1 MLFMLCI
8 FILLSLFMGGISKV
22 PIVIVFLLTCTFALF
37 TLKGA
42 KLEQRIKILSQGA
55 GESNL
60 LYMIWIFVLAG
71 AFAATARGMGAVDA
85 IVNLTVNN
93 LPAEML
99 LPGVFLAAAIISI
112 CIGTSVGTVV
122 ALVPIATGMCEE
134 SGISLPMMIAAV
146 TGGAFFG
153 DNLSFISDTTIV
165 ATRSQGCKMSDKF
178 KTNFAIALPAAIIT
192 FALYAY
198 ISYGTTAVAEA
209 TNAPESSAEGSWWT
223 LLPYLWV
230 LAAALL
236 GANVLIVL
244 AVGTALCGTIGMLLG
259 RYNLEG
265 FVTEICNGIGG
276 MGELII
282 VSLLAGG
289 LLAIIRE
296 QGGISWLIEIISKK
310 IKSPRGA
317 KLSLALLV
325 GLTNICTANNTIAIL
340 SIGEL
345 ARNLGERYQ
354 IEGRRTASILD
365 TFSCV
370 VQGIIP
376 YGAQLLI
383 AGGLAGIAASSI
395 IPYLFYPF
403 ILGACAIAAIL
414 FGKSGR

>member
-1 MLFMLCI
+1 MTKENIKGLVALSPMLFMLCI

-55 GESNL
+55 GESDL

-198 ISYGTTAVAEA
+198 ISYGTTAVA
-209 TNAPESSAEGSWWT
+209 
-223 LLPYLWV
+223 
-230 LAAALL
+230 
-236 GANVLIVL
+236 
-244 AVGTALCGTIGMLLG
+244 
-259 RYNLEG
+259 
-265 FVTEICNGIGG
+265 
-276 MGELII
+276 
-282 VSLLAGG
+282 
-289 LLAIIRE
+289 
-296 QGGISWLIEIISKK
+296 
-310 IKSPRGA
+310 
-317 KLSLALLV
+317 
-325 GLTNICTANNTIAIL
+325 
-340 SIGEL
+340 
-345 ARNLGERYQ
+345 
-354 IEGRRTASILD
+354 
-365 TFSCV
+365 
-370 VQGIIP
+370 
-376 YGAQLLI
+376 
-383 AGGLAGIAASSI
+383 
-395 IPYLFYPF
+395 
-403 ILGACAIAAIL
+403 
-414 FGKSGR
+414 

>member
-1 MLFMLCI
+1 MFAMLGI
-8 FILLSLFMGGISKV
+8 FIFLSLFMGGISNV
-22 PIVIVFLLTCTFALF
+22 PIVIVFLITCILALF
-37 TLKGA
+37 TLRGMR
-42 KLEQRIKILSQGA
+42 LEERIKILSQGA

-60 LYMIWIFVLAG
+60 LYMVWIFVLAG
-71 AFAATARGMGAVDA
+71 AFASTARGMGAVES
-85 IVNLTVNN
+85 IVSLTVNH

-99 LPGVFLAAAIISI
+99 LPGLFLSAAVISI

-122 ALVPIATGMCEE
+122 ALVPIAAGMCQE
-134 SGISLPMMIAAV
+134 SGISLPMMVAAV

-192 FALYAY
+192 FALYTY
-198 ISYGTTAVAEA
+198 ISYGELRL
-209 TNAPESSAEGSWWT
+209 PESSKEALSSTGGWW
-223 LLPYLWV
+223 LMLPYLWV
-230 LAAALL
+230 LASALI
-236 GANVLIVL
+236 GTNVTIVL
-244 AVGTALCGTIGMLLG
+244 LIGTLLCGIIGIATG
-259 RYNLEG
+259 AYNFSGYLN
-265 FVTEICNGIGG
+265 EICKGIGG

-289 LLAIIRE
+289 LLAIIRYK
-296 QGGISWLIEIISKK
+296 GGIAWLIEIISKK
-310 IKSPRGA
+310 IRSAKGA

-325 GLTNICTANNTIAIL
+325 GLTNLCTANNTIAIL
-340 SIGEL
+340 SVGEM
-345 ARNLGERYQ
+345 ARDLGKRYN

-403 ILGACAIAAIL
+403 ILGVCATCAIL
-414 FGKSGR
+414 LSKSGR